1 MAGAANLRALLLAL
15 LALGVGLALLALVIA
30 HSDVGEVAALL
41 TNLPWHSALW
51 VMLLFSVAWAA
62 EIMAWALTFTDRA
75 ARGLWLWRLW
85 LVNMVGEAMVVVMPF
100 GALGG
105 EPVKAWL
112 LKHHYAIGYREATAT
127 LVLMQILLGVAEALF
142 VALAALLAAA
152 LGILPPS
159 VSHYLSVTAVTLVVL
174 MAVALVGL
182 HQRWLRDGLEA
193 FARHIGTARYATIQD
208 SLVAV
213 ETALADFART
223 QPRRCAASTLLFL
236 VNWIGGAAEVW
247 LLLQLLGA
255 ALPFSHCW
263 VAEAAIVTIRSLTFF
278 VPAQLGSVE
287 AVTVYVIS
295 ALGGSAELGL
305 ALAAVRRARELAWA
319 ALGLGVGAAYHL
331 DWRAAARG

>member
-1 MAGAANLRALLLAL
+1 M
-15 LALGVGLALLALVIA
+15 VGLALLALVIS
-30 HSDVGEVAALL
+30 HSDLGQVAQLL
-41 TNLPWHSALW
+41 ANLPWHGALW

-62 EIMAWALTFTDRA
+62 EIMAWALTFTQRA
-75 ARGLWLWRLW
+75 ARGLWLWQLW
-85 LVNMVGEAMVVVMPF
+85 LVNMVGEAINVVMPL
-100 GALGG
+100 GSLGG

-112 LKHHYAIGYREATAT
+112 LKHHYQVGYREASAS
-127 LVLMQILLGVAEALF
+127 LVLMQTLLGVAEALF
-142 VALAALLAAA
+142 VALAALLATV

-159 VSHYLSVTAVTLVVL
+159 ISLYLSAAAVALVVL
-174 MAVALVGL
+174 MVVAMVGL
-182 HQRWLRDGLEA
+182 HQRWLRHGLEP
-193 FARHIGTARYATIQD
+193 FARRFGRARYAAVQD
-208 SLVAV
+208 SLDEV
-213 ETALADFART
+213 EQALADFVRA

-236 VNWIGGAAEVW
+236 VNWIGGVAEVW

-255 ALPFSHCW
+255 ALPFTHCW

-295 ALGGSAELGL
+295 ALGGSAEIGL
-305 ALAAVRRARELAWA
+305 ALAALRRARELAWS